1 MNQNPVFVVPII
13 AVAANVV
20 TFFDDADILVTALGQ
35 LTGYY
40 SAGETAA
47 YNNTI
52 VHSMPPY
59 DMIIIV
65 YCKTQ
70 KSPK

>member
-40 SAGETAA
+40 SAGETAP
-47 YNNTI
+47 TI
-52 VHSMPPY
+52 ILSY
-59 DMIIIV
+59 IV
-65 YCKTQ
+65 CLLMT
-70 KSPK
+70 